1 MIKFLVRFIYLEEIE
16 EDILTEEVVAFLE
29 LGEMYEVERLK
40 ELAEEKMLQL
50 LERSNMVDFLIAG
63 DKFRLFSPFLFGSSL
78 CPRAMRIKVAA
89 LQLAKIHRTWL
100 RGEGREELRKLSRDL
115 LFELLIELL

>member
-29 LGEMYEVERLK
+29 LGEKYQVERLK

-50 LERSNMVDFLIAG
+50 LERGNMVEFLIAG
-63 DKFRLFSPFLFGSSL
+63 DMFRLFSPFLFGSSL

-89 LQLAKIHRTWL
+89 LQLAKIHLTWL

>member
-50 LERSNMVDFLIAG
+50 LERGNVVEFLMAG
-63 DKFRLFSPFLFGSSL
+63 DMFRLFSPFLFGSCL

-89 LQLAKIHRTWL
+89 LQLAKIHLTWL
-100 RGEGREELRKLSRDL
+100 RGEGREELRKLSQD
-115 LFELLIELL
+115 LLIELL